1 MGPAGNARRAA
12 RMARRLYPL
21 AIAAYRRWDRLSPQE
36 KERYKHQARQYAEQ
50 SAHYARLAVS
60 ELTKRAPGGDS
71 RGRRR

>member
-21 AIAAYRRWDRLSPQE
+21 ALAAYRRWDRLSPQE
-36 KERYKHQARQYAEQ
+36 KERYKRQARQYAEQ

-60 ELTKRAPGGDS
+60 ELTKRSPAKG
-71 RGRRR
+71 GRRR

>member
-36 KERYKHQARQYAEQ
+36 KERYKRQARQYAEQ

-60 ELTKRAPGGDS
+60 ELGKRAPTG

>member
-1 MGPAGNARRAA
+1 MGPAANARRAA

-36 KERYKHQARQYAEQ
+36 KERYKRQARQYAEQ

-60 ELTKRAPGGDS
+60 ELTKRSPTKG
-71 RGRRR
+71 GRRR